1 MHITVLQENLLRA
14 LIKTGRAISTKPQ
27 LPVLSH
33 VLLETENGGLRITAT
48 NMETTESVHV
58 AAKVEKA
65 GALCVPSRV
74 LTELVSSL
82 PAETAHLVAGEGSLS
97 VRCAGFSANIPGV
110 ASGEFPPVPQIG
122 KTKGTSLQKQAL
134 VEALTLVLFAAA
146 TDEGRPL
153 LTGVR
158 IEDKGDSVVFAATD
172 GYRLSMKKL
181 SLPLKNNIRLV
192 VPARALSEV
201 VKVSQEDRDSESVS
215 FLQEEGGQL
224 VFVVGDT
231 EIFTRPIEGEYPNF
245 EKIIP
250 ATHNTR
256 VLFEKEALVRAVKS
270 AAIFARDNAN
280 IIRFHIENQSVVVSA
295 NTPQVGENQI
305 DVAAKVDGDG
315 GDIAFNSR
323 FLVEFLANFSGEEL
337 LFEMTGG
344 LNAVAFRPVNDDSFL
359 HVIMPVRVASG

>member
-1 MHITVLQENLLRA
+1 MYASVLQENLLKA
-14 LIKTGRAISTKPQ
+14 LTRTGRAISAKPQ
-27 LPVLSH
+27 LPILSN

-48 NMETTESVHV
+48 NMETTESAHV
-58 AAKVEKA
+58 AAKVEKD

-74 LTELVSSL
+74 LTEFVSSL
-82 PAETAHLVAGEGSLS
+82 PSETVHLVVKDGSLF
-97 VRCAGFSANIPGV
+97 VQCLGFSATIPSV
-110 ASGEFPPVPQIG
+110 SSAEFPPVPQIG
-122 KTKGTSLQKQAL
+122 KTKGINLQKKAL
-134 VEALTLVLFAAA
+134 IDALNLVLFAAA

-158 IEDKGDSVVFAATD
+158 ILYKDDAVAFAATD
-172 GYRLSMKKL
+172 GYRLSVKKL
-181 SLPLKNNIRLV
+181 ALPLKNSIQLV
-192 VPARALSEV
+192 VPARALFEV
-201 VKVSQEDRDSESVS
+201 VKVSLEEKETEEIS

-224 VFVVGDT
+224 VFVIGDT

-250 ATHNTR
+250 ASHTTR
-256 VLFEKEALVRAVKS
+256 ALFEKEQLVRAVKS

-280 IIRFHIENQSVVVSA
+280 IIRFHIENQTVVVSA

-305 DVAAKVDGDG
+305 EVSAKVDGAG

-323 FLVEFLANFSGEEL
+323 FLLEFLANFSEDEL
-337 LFEMTGG
+337 LFEMTGS
-344 LNAVAFRPVNDDSFL
+344 LNAAAFRPVQDDSFL

>member
-1 MHITVLQENLLRA
+1 MHISVLQENLLKA
-14 LIKTGRAISTKPQ
+14 LTKTGRAISTKPQ
-27 LPVLSH
+27 LPILSH
-33 VLLETENGGLRITAT
+33 VLLETENGGLRIAAT

-58 AAKVEKA
+58 AAKVEKD
-65 GALCVPSRV
+65 GALCVPARV
-74 LTELVSSL
+74 LAEFVSSL
-82 PAETAHLVAGEGSLS
+82 PAETVQLVAREGSLS
-97 VRCAGFSANIPGV
+97 VRCAGFSATIPGV
-110 ASGEFPPVPQIG
+110 GSAEFPPVPQIG
-122 KTKGTSLQKQAL
+122 KTKGTSLQKKAL
-134 VEALTLVLFAAA
+134 VDALNLVLFAAA

-158 IEDKGDSVVFAATD
+158 IAHKDDAVVFAATD
-172 GYRLSMKKL
+172 GYRLSVKKI
-181 SLPLKNNIRLV
+181 SLPLKNNIQLV

-201 VKVSQEDRDSESVS
+201 VKVGQEDRDNGDVS

-224 VFVVGDT
+224 AFAIGDT

-250 ATHNTR
+250 ATHSTR
-256 VLFEKEALVRAVKS
+256 VLFEKEALVRAAKS

-280 IIRFHIENQSVVVSA
+280 IIRFHVENQSVVVSA

-305 DVAAKVDGDG
+305 DVPAKVDGEG

-323 FLVEFLANFSGEEL
+323 FLLDFLANFGGDEL

-344 LNAVAFRPVNDDSFL
+344 LNAAVFKPVKDDSFL
-359 HVIMPVRVASG
+359 HVIMPVRVAPS